1 MKNNG
6 LMHPQKY
13 AETGHDGYSETK
25 DGHFMEK
32 FTKIIG
38 TIGPASDSPEM
49 IQKLAGEGMNIARI
63 NFSHGDPATRLKIIR
78 NIRSCDDNLAIMGD
92 SKGPEIRTGDMQDQG
107 VVLSGGSRLAI
118 TDSPV
123 IGTSEMITVFY
134 PHLNKIARGSRIL
147 FDDGLIET
155 VVIDK
160 KNNTLIVKI
169 LNDGILKD
177 RKSVTIIGHKIKL
190 PFLTDHDKED
200 ILFAVENNIHILAAS
215 FVRCKEDIRE
225 LKSFLIRNCADMMI
239 IAKIEHPDAV
249 ENIDAIIEE
258 SDGIMV
264 ARGDLGVELPLEDV
278 PGIQSQ
284 IIRKCNMAGKP
295 VIVATQMLESM
306 RENPRPTRAEV
317 SDIAQAIL
325 QGADAIMLSAET
337 ATGKYPD
344 RAVQMM
350 KRIALKYEIRAR
362 RAPHD
367 NRPDGEIGRN
377 EIARFIASAAYYAS
391 ENLDARAI
399 LAPTESGFTARNV
412 SRFKPQCPIFASTR
426 SRAVLQWLHLSRG
439 VVPILESEEV
449 TSDDMA
455 FNLVL
460 KCYEKGLLDMEDRVI
475 IISGVKMVKKGGTN
489 LLEIYM
495 VSDILEYIKK
505 RHKKEAS

>member
-1 MKNNG
+1 
-6 LMHPQKY
+6 
-13 AETGHDGYSETK
+13 
-25 DGHFMEK
+25 MEK

-38 TIGPASDSPEM
+38 TIGPATNSPEM
-49 IQKLAGEGMNIARI
+49 IQKLANEGMNIARI
-63 NFSHGDPATRLKIIR
+63 NFSHGDPATRLKSIK
-78 NIRSCDDNLAIMGD
+78 NIRLCDDNLAIMGD
-92 SKGPEIRTGDMQDQG
+92 SKGPEIRTGDMQG
-107 VVLSGGSRLAI
+107 KGITLSEGSRLAI
-118 TDSPV
+118 TKDV
-123 IGTSEMITVFY
+123 VMGTSEMITVHY
-134 PHLNKIARGSRIL
+134 PHLSKIAKGCRIL

-155 VVIDK
+155 MVIDK
-160 KNNTLIVKI
+160 KKGSLVVEV

-177 RKSVTIIGHKIKL
+177 KKSVTIIGHKVKL
-190 PFLTDHDKED
+190 PFLTDQDKED
-200 ILFAVENNIHILAAS
+200 ILFAVENHIHVLAAS

-225 LKSFLIRNCADMMI
+225 LKSFLIRNCAEMMI

-284 IIRKCNMAGKP
+284 IIKKCNTAGKP

-337 ATGKYPD
+337 ATGKYPV

-350 KRIALKYEIRAR
+350 KRIAQKYETRAR
-362 RAPHD
+362 RPL
-367 NRPDGEIGRN
+367 REKEPDSEIGRN
-377 EIARFIASAAYYAS
+377 EIARFIATAAYYAS

-399 LAPTESGFTARNV
+399 LTPTESGFTARNV
-412 SRFKPQCPIFASTR
+412 SRFKPKCPIFASTR
-426 SRAVLQWLHLSRG
+426 SNAVLQWLHLSRG
-439 VVPILESEEV
+439 VVPMLEAEEV

-460 KCYEKGLLDMEDRVI
+460 QCYEKGLLDMDDRVI

-489 LLEIYM
+489 LLEIYV
-495 VSDILEYIKK
+495 VSDILANIKK
-505 RHKKEAS
+505 RQKKGASSFCPTS